1 MEREGESGARIEGSG
16 VGGAS
21 TSNSIHSVSS
31 YSYNSSSLH
40 SGNYVSIR
48 DAGSDRKT
56 FKDGNSGNSLSTRRY
71 LGAGAS
77 SPRYGATTPAADSG
91 GGPGQHIST
100 GYAATSEVDV
110 VKRRSLGSIG
120 RREDVQE
127 CHFDSIRAQP
137 S

>member
-1 MEREGESGARIEGSG
+1 MEGEGEGGARMEGGG
-16 VGGAS
+16 VGSTGAS
-21 TSNSIHSVSS
+21 VGS
-31 YSYNSSSLH
+31 NSSSSNSYDSTSLP